1 MTSKRSS
8 SSGLT
13 PAPATLPS
21 SGSKR
26 APTTKPSPSPKLVPP
41 KKAPKKK
48 VEKEMIV
55 NVWAFNLQEELSKI
69 MEIVDDYPY
78 IAMDTEFPGI
88 VARPIGSFKDSHDYH
103 YQTLKCNVDLLK
115 IIQLGLCFCDEN
127 GTYLSG
133 TCTWQFNF
141 KFNLSEDMYAQDSID
156 LLAKSGID
164 FKEHDVKGI
173 DVSDFGAVLMTSGIV
188 LNEDVRWITFH
199 SGYDYGYI
207 LKVLT
212 CKALPKEESEFFEV
226 LRTYFPCIYDIK
238 YLMKHCENLKGGLQ
252 NVAET
257 LKIER
262 IGPQHQAGS
271 DSLLTAA
278 TFFKMREIF
287 FEDTIDDDKYMGVL
301 FGLGQN
307 LRKEKKQKSTDGR
320 DSRELR
326 S

>member
-1 MTSKRSS
+1 MSTKVPASTSTTSATPTPG
-8 SSGLT
+8 SGY
-13 PAPATLPS
+13 
-21 SGSKR
+21 KR
-26 APTTKPSPSPKLVPP
+26 ASKSSPSPKLVPP
-41 KKAPKKK
+41 KKTTKKK
-48 VEKEMIV
+48 GEKDLIV
-55 NVWAFNLQEELSKI
+55 NVWADNLQEELQKI
-69 MEIVDDYPY
+69 LEVVDSYPY
-78 IAMDTEFPGI
+78 IAMDTEFPGV
-88 VARPIGSFKDSHDYH
+88 VARPIGCFKDSHDYH

-115 IIQLGLCFCDEN
+115 IIQLGLCFCDED
-127 GTYLSG
+127 GRYLPG

-164 FKEHDVKGI
+164 FKEHDSRGI

-188 LNEDVRWITFH
+188 LNEDVRWISFH
-199 SGYDYGYI
+199 SGYDYGYL

-212 CKALPKEESEFFEV
+212 CKALPKEESEFFDLLKE
-226 LRTYFPCIYDIK
+226 YFPCIYDIK

-252 NVAET
+252 KVAET

-278 TFFKMREIF
+278 TFFKMRKMF
-287 FEDTIDDDKYMGVL
+287 FEDCIDDDKYMGVL

-307 LRKEKKQKSTDGR
+307 LRKEQKQKSSDER

-326 S
+326 SS